1 MDENP
6 DSFVRLCFRKGD
18 PSGAGLPS
26 FNASIRKNNGWFE
39 LMGGIPDVSL
49 VPIDTDLISEDE
61 ASIYAKYLKKNT
73 FFGPNAWYVNG
84 DLNEAFDQTTSNK
97 KLDMPSLFVH
107 ATYDYVCD
115 TLTTTWPDFMREN
128 CTQLTEKTID
138 SGHWIS
144 QEKPEELNEVIDL
157 WISSF

>member
-49 VPIDTDLISEDE
+49 VQIDTDLISEDE

-97 KLDMPSLFVH
+97 KLDMPNLIDYLH
-107 ATYDYVCD
+107 KKKKKIITYNIDEYWID
-115 TLTTTWPDFMREN
+115 IGN
-128 CTQLTEKTID
+128 ASQLNQAKTEFT
-138 SGHWIS
+138 
-144 QEKPEELNEVIDL
+144 EVF
-157 WISSF
+157 S